1 MAAYRQSLFWRLNMK
16 LRALASSLSAVG
28 LGVGLALASAS
39 AVAGIQYYSPFTTFH
54 DDDLDY
60 VYDNNNSGTIDVGDR
75 LVSVIRFNDTTGVLA
90 GQQNTP
96 AGQIT
101 GIGDVTV
108 VAVLG
113 DGTMVFAATNQTG
126 TQGLLA
132 GQAAQT
138 AVALYY
144 NESPTA
150 TESLNVINATC
161 GTRADCIAKAQ
172 SGTLLLTGGF
182 FGDLDDLWVA
192 SPLAGGGTISTVQ
205 NGNSS
210 TTFGGFNF
218 ALDIGVN
225 NTGRIFRHDIACTPF
240 CGIGGDGIVDLVG
253 NGQIKGG
260 QFLNAAEWTARSKAD
275 GQVGVVPE
283 PASLALLGLAM
294 AGLGAARRKA
304 SAK

>member
-1 MAAYRQSLFWRLNMK
+1 MK

-39 AVAGIQYYSPFTTFH
+39 AVAGIQYYAPFTTFH

-60 VYDNNNSGTIDVGDR
+60 VYDNNNNGTIDAGDR

-90 GQQNTP
+90 GQGPNAP

-113 DGTMVFAATNQTG
+113 DGTLVFAATNQTG
-126 TQGLLA
+126 AEGLLA

-150 TESLNVINATC
+150 AESLNVINAAC
-161 GTRADCIAKAQ
+161 GTRAQCIAKAT
-172 SGTLLLTGGF
+172 SGSLLMTGGF

-192 SPLAGGGTISTVQ
+192 SPSAGGGTIATVQ
-205 NGNSS
+205 SGNSS

-225 NTGRIFRHDIACTPF
+225 NTGRIFKHDVACSPF

-260 QFLNAAEWTARSKAD
+260 QFLDPAEWTARSKAD
-275 GQVGVVPE
+275 VQVGVVPE
-283 PASLALLGLAM
+283 PASLALLGLGL